1 MYDAAPVEPNSNL
14 VSKSSYTL
22 RFISE
27 TKGYF
32 LAQLEDI
39 KDTVDECI
47 SILEEM
53 SRKYDKTTR

>member
-1 MYDAAPVEPNSNL
+1 MPTPVEPNSNL

-47 SILEEM
+47 RILDELA
-53 SRKYDKTTR
+53 RKHEKTTR